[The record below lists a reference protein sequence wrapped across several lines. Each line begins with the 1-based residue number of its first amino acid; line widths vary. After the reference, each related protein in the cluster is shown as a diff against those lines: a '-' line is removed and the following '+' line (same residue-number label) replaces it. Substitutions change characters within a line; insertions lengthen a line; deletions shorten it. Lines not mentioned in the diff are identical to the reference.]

1 MSKSSGSIIENEPSQ
16 ILLENGL
23 VISFQIRYDHRK
35 SLIKHYV
42 NLKYSGISCIYC
54 NIVYSYLYSIVEV
67 CALIRFEVLGWH
79 GRWQECHIGNALENF
94 ADLNY
99 CIIEAITWNN
109 IFNCFQG
116 HSLLLY

>member
-42 NLKYSGISCIYC
+42 DLKYPK
-54 NIVYSYLYSIVEV
+54 
-67 CALIRFEVLGWH
+67 H
-79 GRWQECHIGNALENF
+79 
-94 ADLNY
+94 
-99 CIIEAITWNN
+99 
-109 IFNCFQG
+109 
-116 HSLLLY
+116 